1 MAESANIIGKVS
13 FIQGEVFAKSPEGVT
28 RVLKLGDPVFEGDV
42 IVASVGGKVELALN
56 DGTTLLAR
64 ENESVTLD
72 GMAFGTEPSEPKDA
86 ALLASGG
93 ELDDISRALAEGNSL
108 DALLEET
115 AAGQAGT
122 GEEGHSF
129 VQLLRIS
136 EAVTP
141 LDYQF
146 GASNATQ
153 QDEISGGGATLLALN
168 EGEGETATVTLSAST
183 PSVTEGGSVIY
194 TATLDRPVTGAPLV
208 ITLTGGIIITIPVGQ
223 SSAASVAVPVRSDDA
238 YVQGTQS
245 VSVGITGSSGGSFA
259 ALTTTST
266 VSTDVVDDLDASTVT
281 LTASAESITEGGSIV
296 YTAAVNNPVTETPL
310 VITLTGG
317 IIITIPVGQ
326 SSASSPAIEVR
337 GDDAYIQGEQR
348 VVVGITG
355 TSGGNFETLTTSG
368 TVSTSVVDDLDV
380 TTLNLT
386 ASAGVN
392 EGGTITYTASLTH
405 PAGSDLTVNLSNGQ
419 SLVIAAGS
427 SSASI
432 NVPAPTDDVYLDA
445 GSVTVSITGTSGGNL
460 EQLQLGVTSVST
472 AVADTTDTVT
482 VNLAADASVS
492 EGGSITYTATV
503 GSAPQGNL
511 VLTLS
516 NGATLTIPSGQTSG
530 SVSVPAPSDDAVIDA
545 GSVSV
550 TVTGTSGGNYEHLQV
565 GAGSTAIPV
574 VTTVTDTPTTTT
586 LNLTASAAVNEGGT
600 ITYTAS
606 LTNPAGSDLTVNLSN
621 GQSIVIAAG
630 TSSASLSVPAPT
642 DDVYLDAGSVTVSI
656 TGTSGGNL
664 EQLQLGVASAS
675 TAVSDTTDT
684 VTVNLAADASVSE
697 GGTITYTATVAS
709 APQGNLVLS
718 LSNGT
723 TLTILS
729 GQTSGSVSV
738 AAPADDAVIDAGSV
752 SVTVTGTSGG
762 NYEHLQ
768 VGAGSTAIPVVT
780 TITDTPNATTL
791 NLTASAGVNEGGTI
805 TYTASLTN
813 PAGSDLTVTLS
824 NGQSIVIAA
833 GTSSASILVAA
844 PTDDVYLDAS
854 VVPVSITG
862 TSGGNLEQLQ
872 LGVTSVS
879 TAVADTTDTV
889 TVNLA
894 GDAGVS
900 AGGSITYTD
909 TVGSAPHGNLVLT
922 LSNGATLTILSG
934 QTSGSVS
941 VPAPADDAVIDA
953 GSVSVTVTSTTGGN
967 YEHLQ
972 VGAGSTAIPVVT
984 TVTDTIGVTTV
995 NLTASA
1001 GVNEGGNITYT
1012 ASLTNPAGSDL
1023 TVTLSNGHNIV
1034 IAAGSSSASILVA
1047 APTDDV
1053 YLDAGV
1059 VPVSIT
1065 GTSGGNLEQLQLGVT
1080 SVSTAVADT
1089 TDTVTVNLAAD
1100 ASVSEGGSITYTAT
1114 VGSAPQGNLVLTL
1127 SNGAILTILSGETSG
1142 SVSVAAPADD
1152 AVIDAGS
1159 VSVTVTGTSGGNYEA
1174 LQVSAGSTALPV
1186 VTTVTDT
1193 PTTTTL
1199 NLTASAGVNEGGT
1212 ITYTASLTN
1221 PAGSDLTVTLS
1232 NGQSIVIAAGSSSAS
1247 IDLPAPTDD
1256 VYLDAGSVTV
1266 SISGTS
1272 GGNLEQLQ
1280 LGVTSA
1286 STAVAD
1292 TTDTV
1297 TVNLAADA
1305 SVSEGGSITYTATV
1319 GSAPQGNL
1327 VLTLSN
1333 GATLTILS
1341 GQTSGSVSVPAPA
1354 DDAVIDAGSVSVTV
1368 TSTTGGNYEHLQ
1380 VGAGSTAIPVV
1391 TTVTDTPT
1399 TTTLNLTASAAV
1411 NEGGT
1416 ITYTASLTNPAGSDL
1431 TVNLSNGQSI
1441 VIAAG
1446 SSSASIDLPAPT
1458 DDVYLDAGVVPVS
1471 ITGTSGGNLEQL
1483 QLGVTSVSTA
1493 VADTTDTVT
1502 VNLAADASVSEGGSI
1517 TYTATVGS
1525 APQGNLVLTLSNG
1538 AILTILSGETSGS
1551 VSVAAPA
1558 DDAVID
1564 AGSVSVTVTS
1574 TSGGNYEAL
1583 QVGAGSTAIPVV
1595 TTITDTINVTILNLT
1610 ASAGV
1615 NEGGTITYTA
1625 SLTNPAGSDLTVT
1638 LSNGQSIV
1646 IAAGS
1651 SSASI
1656 DLPAP
1661 TDDVY
1666 LDAGS
1671 VTVSISG
1678 TSGGNLEQLQ
1688 LGVTSA
1694 STAVADTM
1702 DVTTVSLTG
1711 STSVS
1716 EGGTGNYTVSLSN
1729 PAQTAVTVNLTYSGI
1744 AANGSDFTGVAT
1756 VTIAAGDASA
1766 NFSIA
1771 SLDDAIAEGAESFT
1785 VSLAGAGGG
1794 NFENLVL
1801 STTTGSVTT
1810 SIVDNDISTVSLGAT
1825 TTLTEAGGTI
1835 VYTATVTQ
1843 APVSDL
1849 TITLANGSFI
1859 TIPGGQL
1866 SGTVSVPVAPGDD
1879 VYVDPTSISTTIVGV
1894 AGGGI
1899 SVAIDSTPAVTTIA
1913 DTIDATTV
1921 TLTAS
1926 AASVTEG
1933 GSIVYTATL
1942 NNAVTG
1948 TPLVITL
1955 NNGATITIPVGQSS
1969 ASSVAVPVRADDA
1982 YVQGTQAVT
1991 TGITGTT
1998 GGNFEALTT
2007 TSTVS
2012 TTIVDDADVTTVTL
2026 TASAAS
2032 VTEGGS
2038 IVYTATVNN
2047 AVTGSP
2053 LVITLNNGATI
2064 TIPVGQSSASSVAVP
2079 VRADDVYVQGAQSV
2093 TAGIT
2098 GTSGG
2103 NFEALTT
2110 SSTVSTTITD
2120 DTDTVYAE
2128 ISVNAASVAE
2138 SGQLTYTVTLK
2149 DSAGNTVSV
2158 PAGGN
2163 VTVALTWSGAAAGG
2177 ADTSALPSSVQVGA
2191 GGTATFTV
2199 TAKDDYLKEGSE
2211 ALVATVTGV
2220 TDTTGVFEAVAVG
2233 TNKIASSAI
2242 TDEAG
2247 PTATDTVYAEISV
2260 NAASVAESGQLT
2272 YTVTLK
2278 DSAGNTVSVPAGGN
2292 VTVALSWSG
2301 AAAGGADTSAL
2312 PSSVQVG
2319 AGGTATFT
2327 VTATDDYLKEGS
2339 EALVATLTG
2348 VTDTTGVF
2356 EAVAVGTN
2364 KIASSAI
2371 TDEASPGTT
2380 DTVYA
2385 EISVNAASVAE
2396 SGQLT
2401 YTVTLKDSAGNT
2413 VSVPAGGN
2421 VTVALTWSG
2430 AAAGG
2435 ADTSALPSSVQV
2447 GAGGTA
2453 TFTVAAKDDYL
2464 KEGSEALV
2472 ATLTGVTDTTGVFEA
2487 VAVGTNK
2494 IASSAIT
2501 DETSP
2506 GTTDTVYAEISVN
2519 AASVAESG
2527 QLTYTVT
2534 LKDSAGNTV
2543 SVPAGG
2549 NVTVALNW
2557 SGAAAG
2563 GADTSAL
2570 PQQRPVARVDRRRSP
2585 SPPPMTTSRKAAKPW
2600 SPPLPAS
2607 PTPPAC
2613 LKRWPWARTR
2623 SPAAP
2628 SPTKPPPAL
2637 PTRSMPR
2644 SASMPPA
2651 SPKAACS
2658 PTPSPS
2664 KTAPVT
2670 PSAFR
2675 PAAMSLSP

>member
-1 MAESANIIGKVS
+1 
-13 FIQGEVFAKSPEGVT
+13 T
-28 RVLKLGDPVFEGDV
+28 
-42 IVASVGGKVELALN
+42 
-56 DGTTLLAR
+56 
-64 ENESVTLD
+64 
-72 GMAFGTEPSEPKDA
+72 
-86 ALLASGG
+86 
-93 ELDDISRALAEGNSL
+93 
-108 DALLEET
+108 
-115 AAGQAGT
+115 
-122 GEEGHSF
+122 
-129 VQLLRIS
+129 
-136 EAVTP
+136 
-141 LDYQF
+141 
-146 GASNATQ
+146 
-153 QDEISGGGATLLALN
+153 
-168 EGEGETATVTLSAST
+168 TVTDT
-183 PSVTEGGSVIY
+183 P
-194 TATLDRPVTGAPLV
+194 
-208 ITLTGGIIITIPVGQ
+208 
-223 SSAASVAVPVRSDDA
+223 
-238 YVQGTQS
+238 
-245 VSVGITGSSGGSFA
+245 
-259 ALTTTST
+259 TT
-266 VSTDVVDDLDASTVT
+266 
-281 LTASAESITEGGSIV
+281 
-296 YTAAVNNPVTETPL
+296 
-310 VITLTGG
+310 
-317 IIITIPVGQ
+317 
-326 SSASSPAIEVR
+326 
-337 GDDAYIQGEQR
+337 
-348 VVVGITG
+348 
-355 TSGGNFETLTTSG
+355 
-368 TVSTSVVDDLDV
+368 

-392 EGGTITYTASLTH
+392 EGGTITYTASLTN
-405 PAGSDLTVNLSNGQ
+405 PAGSDLTVTLSNGQ
-419 SLVIAAGS
+419 SIVIAAGS

-432 NVPAPTDDVYLDA
+432 DVPAPTDDVYLDA

-516 NGATLTIPSGQTSG
+516 NGATLTIP
-530 SVSVPAPSDDAVIDA
+530 
-545 GSVSV
+545 
-550 TVTGTSGGNYEHLQV
+550 
-565 GAGSTAIPV
+565 
-574 VTTVTDTPTTTT
+574 
-586 LNLTASAAVNEGGT
+586 
-600 ITYTAS
+600 
-606 LTNPAGSDLTVNLSN
+606 
-621 GQSIVIAAG
+621 
-630 TSSASLSVPAPT
+630 
-642 DDVYLDAGSVTVSI
+642 
-656 TGTSGGNL
+656 
-664 EQLQLGVASAS
+664 
-675 TAVSDTTDT
+675 
-684 VTVNLAADASVSE
+684 
-697 GGTITYTATVAS
+697 
-709 APQGNLVLS
+709 
-718 LSNGT
+718 
-723 TLTILS
+723 
-729 GQTSGSVSV
+729 
-738 AAPADDAVIDAGSV
+738 
-752 SVTVTGTSGG
+752 
-762 NYEHLQ
+762 
-768 VGAGSTAIPVVT
+768 
-780 TITDTPNATTL
+780 
-791 NLTASAGVNEGGTI
+791 
-805 TYTASLTN
+805 
-813 PAGSDLTVTLS
+813 
-824 NGQSIVIAA
+824 
-833 GTSSASILVAA
+833 
-844 PTDDVYLDAS
+844 
-854 VVPVSITG
+854 
-862 TSGGNLEQLQ
+862 
-872 LGVTSVS
+872 
-879 TAVADTTDTV
+879 
-889 TVNLA
+889 
-894 GDAGVS
+894 
-900 AGGSITYTD
+900 
-909 TVGSAPHGNLVLT
+909 
-922 LSNGATLTILSG
+922 
-934 QTSGSVS
+934 
-941 VPAPADDAVIDA
+941 
-953 GSVSVTVTSTTGGN
+953 
-967 YEHLQ
+967 
-972 VGAGSTAIPVVT
+972 
-984 TVTDTIGVTTV
+984 
-995 NLTASA
+995 
-1001 GVNEGGNITYT
+1001 
-1012 ASLTNPAGSDL
+1012 
-1023 TVTLSNGHNIV
+1023 
-1034 IAAGSSSASILVA
+1034 
-1047 APTDDV
+1047 
-1053 YLDAGV
+1053 
-1059 VPVSIT
+1059 
-1065 GTSGGNLEQLQLGVT
+1065 
-1080 SVSTAVADT
+1080 
-1089 TDTVTVNLAAD
+1089 
-1100 ASVSEGGSITYTAT
+1100 
-1114 VGSAPQGNLVLTL
+1114 
-1127 SNGAILTILSGETSG
+1127 
-1142 SVSVAAPADD
+1142 
-1152 AVIDAGS
+1152 
-1159 VSVTVTGTSGGNYEA
+1159 
-1174 LQVSAGSTALPV
+1174 
-1186 VTTVTDT
+1186 
-1193 PTTTTL
+1193 
-1199 NLTASAGVNEGGT
+1199 
-1212 ITYTASLTN
+1212 
-1221 PAGSDLTVTLS
+1221 
-1232 NGQSIVIAAGSSSAS
+1232 
-1247 IDLPAPTDD
+1247 
-1256 VYLDAGSVTV
+1256 
-1266 SISGTS
+1266 
-1272 GGNLEQLQ
+1272 
-1280 LGVTSA
+1280 
-1286 STAVAD
+1286 
-1292 TTDTV
+1292 
-1297 TVNLAADA
+1297 
-1305 SVSEGGSITYTATV
+1305 
-1319 GSAPQGNL
+1319 
-1327 VLTLSN
+1327 
-1333 GATLTILS
+1333 S

-1517 TYTATVGS
+1517 TYTATVAS

-1538 AILTILSGETSGS
+1538 ATLTILSGQTSGS

-1564 AGSVSVTVTS
+1564 AGSVSVTVTG
-1574 TSGGNYEAL
+1574 TSGGNYEHL

-1595 TTITDTINVTILNLT
+1595 TTITDTIDVTTLNLT

-1651 SSASI
+1651 SSASL

-2211 ALVATVTGV
+2211 ALVATLTGV

-2233 TNKIASSAI
+2233 TNKVANSAI

-2292 VTVALSWSG
+2292 VTVALNWSG

-2348 VTDTTGVF
+2348 VTDSAGSF

-2435 ADTSALPSSVQV
+2435 A
-2447 GAGGTA
+2447 
-2453 TFTVAAKDDYL
+2453 
-2464 KEGSEALV
+2464 
-2472 ATLTGVTDTTGVFEA
+2472 
-2487 VAVGTNK
+2487 
-2494 IASSAIT
+2494 
-2501 DETSP
+2501 P
-2506 GTTDTVYAEISVN
+2506 GT
-2519 AASVAESG
+2519 
-2527 QLTYTVT
+2527 
-2534 LKDSAGNTV
+2534 
-2543 SVPAGG
+2543 P
-2549 NVTVALNW
+2549 
-2557 SGAAAG
+2557 
-2563 GADTSAL
+2563 
-2570 PQQRPVARVDRRRSP
+2570 P

-2600 SPPLPAS
+2600 SPPSPAS

-2613 LKRWPWARTR
+2613 LKPWPWARTR

-2651 SPKAACS
+2651 SPRAASS

-2664 KTAPVT
+2664 RTAPAI
-2670 PSAFR
+2670 PSASR
-2675 PAAMSLSP
+2675 PGAMSRSP